1 MCKLP
6 EKTMHFTRTCPRRAC
21 YNCLQLC

>member
-6 EKTMHFTRTCPRRAC
+6 EKTMHITRTPSGRAC
-21 YNCLQLC
+21 YNRLQLR

>member
-6 EKTMHFTRTCPRRAC
+6 EKTMHITRTCSGRAC